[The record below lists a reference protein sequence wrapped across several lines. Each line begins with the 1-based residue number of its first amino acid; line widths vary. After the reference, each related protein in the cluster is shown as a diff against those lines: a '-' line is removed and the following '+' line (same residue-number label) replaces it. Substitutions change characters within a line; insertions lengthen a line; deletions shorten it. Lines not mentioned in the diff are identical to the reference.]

1 MIQDGDQSVGLSLPK
16 SISTLKRAS
25 FPAIKKEA
33 KEG

>member
-1 MIQDGDQSVGLSLPK
+1 MIQAGDQSGGLSLPK

-25 FPAIKKEA
+25 SLIA